1 MPKGN
6 PGQPKKEHPGDFK
19 QKVVEHMRAEKL
31 SYRETARQY
40 NVSSA
45 VVMHWERKYLEEGA
59 KSLYKENRGRAS
71 SDDGV
76 LKGRLKKLNPEVEN
90 DLIAENQRLKMEV
103 DYLKKLNALVQE
115 TQVLDKKRK

>member
-6 PGQPKKEHPGDFK
+6 PGQPKREHTGEFK
-19 QKVVEHMRAEKL
+19 QKVVEYMRAEKL
-31 SYRETARQY
+31 SYREAARQY

-45 VVMHWERKYLEEGA
+45 VVMHWERKYLQEGA
-59 KSLYKENRGRAS
+59 ASLYKESRGRAS
-71 SDDGV
+71 REDGV
-76 LKGRLKKLNPEVEN
+76 LKGKPKKLSQEVEN
-90 DLIAENQRLKMEV
+90 DLIAENQRLRMEV

>member
-6 PGQPKKEHPGDFK
+6 PGQEKNVHPGKFK
-19 QKVVEHMRAEKL
+19 QQVVEHMREEKL
-31 SYRETARQY
+31 SYRETGRLY
-40 NVSSA
+40 NIRHTMVIA
-45 VVMHWERKYLEEGA
+45 WERIYLEEGA
-59 KSLYKENRGRAS
+59 AGLYIERRGRANS
-71 SDDGV
+71 ETSV
-76 LKGRLKKLNPEVEN
+76 SKGRRVKISKEVKE